1 MIECRICGCNC
12 DPGDLQ
18 EGVCDDCRTEK
29 TAKEEQLDRL
39 SKLNFMVRKGHYKQM
54 RLEEMIG

>member
-12 DPGDLQ
+12 DPGDLK

-29 TAKEEQLDRL
+29 TAKEEQQDRL
-39 SKLNFMVRKGHYKQM
+39 SKLNFMVRKGYYKQM
-54 RLEEMIG
+54 RLEEMTG